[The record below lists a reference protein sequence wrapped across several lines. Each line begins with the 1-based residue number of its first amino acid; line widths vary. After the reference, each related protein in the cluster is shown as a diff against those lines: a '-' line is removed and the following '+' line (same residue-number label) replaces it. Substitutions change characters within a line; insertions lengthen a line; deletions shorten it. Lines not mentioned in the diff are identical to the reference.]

1 MTVDLRAAAASHL
14 AARRARGY
22 RLADHDWLIRSF
34 LDDLKRRGRTR
45 ITVVDALAF
54 ASQRPGC
61 QQRWQVTRLRV
72 IRDLARYVHELDPAA
87 ADLVPVGLIR
97 ARVIRRQ
104 PYLYSDEQV
113 RALLAAASAL
123 CPTQFAATMHVFIGL
138 LSVTGL
144 RAGEAVS
151 LAVTDLDTRRQV
163 LAVTGK
169 YRKRR
174 LVPLHPSTIDVLTD
188 YLADR
193 PATGPLFVGTRGGR
207 LNLGTAQRAFRA
219 LVGEC
224 QLTPRPG
231 CGTPRLHD
239 FRHSMAVR
247 SLLDAQR
254 SDADV
259 DARVT
264 VLADYLGHVDPACT
278 YWYLSSTPELMG
290 AISER
295 VAAFIPGAGK

>member
-22 RLADHDWLIRSF
+22 RLADHDWLIRSC

-87 ADLVPVGLIR
+87 ADLVPVGLIG

-224 QLTPRPG
+224 QLTPPSGMRNA
-231 CGTPRLHD
+231 TP
-239 FRHSMAVR
+239 A
-247 SLLDAQR
+247 
-254 SDADV
+254 
-259 DARVT
+259 
-264 VLADYLGHVDPACT
+264 
-278 YWYLSSTPELMG
+278 
-290 AISER
+290 
-295 VAAFIPGAGK
+295 